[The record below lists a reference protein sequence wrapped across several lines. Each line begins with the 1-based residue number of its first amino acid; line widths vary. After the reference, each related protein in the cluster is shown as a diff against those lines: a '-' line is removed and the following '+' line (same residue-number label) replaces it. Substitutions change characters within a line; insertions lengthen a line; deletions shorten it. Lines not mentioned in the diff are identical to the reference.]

1 LPESNLYIANVG
13 LNPTRSAILD
23 FFQQMGASVSV
34 QNLQSWRG
42 ELIGDLAVKG
52 TQLKGGVISG
62 DLVPLLID
70 ELPMLAALG
79 PYTEQGIEIRD
90 AGELRLKESDRIAAL
105 AENLKRMGAKL
116 EERADGLRVEGRSA
130 GKLHGAEID
139 PRGDHRIAMA
149 FAVAGLAAEGD
160 TKILDADCAGVSYP
174 TFFAELR
181 RLAG

>member
-1 LPESNLYIANVG
+1 
-13 LNPTRSAILD
+13 
-23 FFQQMGASVSV
+23 MGASISV
-34 QNLQSWRG
+34 LNLQSWRG

-52 TQLKGGVISG
+52 AQLKGGIISG

-90 AGELRLKESDRIAAL
+90 AGELRVKESDRIAAL
-105 AENLKRMGAKL
+105 AENLKRMGAKV
-116 EERADGLRVEGRSA
+116 EERPDGLRVEGRGA

-160 TKILDADCAGVSYP
+160 TKILDAECAGVSYP
-174 TFFAELR
+174 RFFEELR
-181 RLAG
+181 RLAGS

>member
-1 LPESNLYIANVG
+1 
-13 LNPTRSAILD
+13 
-23 FFQQMGASVSV
+23 
-34 QNLQSWRG
+34 
-42 ELIGDLAVKG
+42 LAVKG
-52 TQLKGGVISG
+52 AQLKGGIISG

-90 AGELRLKESDRIAAL
+90 AGELRVKETDRIAAL
-105 AENLKRMGAKL
+105 AENLKRMGAKV
-116 EERADGLRVEGRSA
+116 EERPDGLRVEGRGT

-160 TKILDADCAGVSYP
+160 TRILDADCAGVSYP
-174 TFFAELR
+174 SFFSELR
-181 RLAG
+181 RLSA